1 MTARI
6 TTTTGWRLWS
16 IWSRRRVWPIR
27 RLSMPGKKLG
37 PKLTGGHRT
46 ASLSSCSNSRSQQL
60 FARAAEVG
68 YFLRHGVG
76 LLFLLKLVQHACIA
90 FAGVG
95 EIEQI
100 GTWPALVNFQTVEIV
115 LFRLFIP
122 ALIRAKAGPTIQH
135 RRKGF
140 VRWILQN
147 CLRTRHRGFSFAV
160 ILFDPQTVSQLFQ
173 D

>member
-1 MTARI
+1 MTDRI

-37 PKLTGGHRT
+37 PKLTGGRLT

-60 FARAAEVG
+60 LARVAEVT
-68 YFLRHGVG
+68 YLLRHGVG
-76 LLFLLKLVQHACIA
+76 LFFLLKLVQHACIA

-100 GTWPALVNFQTVEIV
+100 GTRPALVNFQTVEIV
-115 LFRLFIP
+115 LFRLFIS
-122 ALIRAKAGPTIQH
+122 ALIRAKAGQTIQH

-140 VRWILQN
+140 GRWILQN
-147 CLRTRHRGFSFAV
+147 CLRACQCGF
-160 ILFDPQTVSQLFQ
+160 
-173 D
+173 